1 MIWPTNDIS
10 IINQVVLE
18 DEGGFVN
25 NPADSG
31 GPTNFGI
38 TQSDYAQFKGHAVS
52 VDDIRN
58 MPKADAVSIYL
69 DRYIARPGFD
79 QIKDLTVR
87 TALVDMG
94 VLMGAKRAIRAAQQ
108 ALRLPIDGNL
118 GPASIAAINA
128 ASAAASTFSAPRR
141 ACRLA
146 AHWPTRA
153 LSTSTIFP
161 GSRRTRFKT
170 SIDAENLS
178 GCTPSR
184 TCCMKFVPADTT
196 ASTMASSRST
206 RYRRKSN
213 LR

>member
-118 GPASIAAINA
+118 GPASIAAINDA
-128 ASAAASTFSAPRR
+128 EARGLINQLSVWRVKFHADTVSIDKSQLQFLRGW
-141 ACRLA
+141 LN
-146 AHWPTRA
+146 RA
-153 LSTSTIFP
+153 LQ
-161 GSRRTRFKT
+161 
-170 SIDAENLS
+170 
-178 GCTPSR
+178 
-184 TCCMKFVPADTT
+184 FVQ
-196 ASTMASSRST
+196 
-206 RYRRKSN
+206 
-213 LR
+213 